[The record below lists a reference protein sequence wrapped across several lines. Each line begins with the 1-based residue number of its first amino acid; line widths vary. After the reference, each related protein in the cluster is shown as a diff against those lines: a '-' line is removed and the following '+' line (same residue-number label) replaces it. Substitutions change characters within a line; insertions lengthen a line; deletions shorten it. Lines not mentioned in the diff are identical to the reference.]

1 MKKNVILIIIIM
13 LSIQLIQ
20 AEPRN
25 DADLQVLCNNFLAM
39 RNRDAQVTESY
50 ELTTEKTTLAVVHNL
65 SDDGFIVTAADDNF
79 YPVIAYSWQG
89 SYDPQENADDLQFRF
104 IRDDL
109 ALRLQY
115 YRDFPA
121 AAAINQQH
129 WHDLMNMTRPLR
141 TFQQW
146 PMDGTT
152 STDGWC
158 KAVWTQSGIFNEMC
172 PLDSNGNRSVVGC
185 VATAMAQIMFFH
197 KYAGDPTFGNSDN
210 YNSGWWEV
218 IHIDSDH
225 EAHDF
230 PDWAELNGYLDD
242 LVDHFDAGEELTNT
256 DLAALNYA
264 CGVSVEMSYSADGS
278 GANTSQVGGALRNK
292 FDYDSATWD
301 DNNGNNFYT
310 MIANNQKQMQ
320 PCEFSIYTED
330 WNSGHAI
337 VCDGYNNDN
346 YFHLNYGWGTSNIGW
361 YNLPS
366 GMPSN
371 YTIIGGA
378 VNNIEGGDVP
388 VPVTGIIA
396 GAVALE
402 GCHIVLEGENY
413 TFEAYANENGEFSI
427 DALMSGWY
435 TVSAS
440 LDRIWFVEEDFY
452 IDANSDYLVLEL
464 FNYEALTGN
473 VTAPVSS
480 AGANL
485 ALYDGEELIATG
497 VVDDAGDFS
506 ISDILPGVYLLT
518 ASLIPSY
525 YGESYVTVTPQNQ
538 SAAVEMQFYDSQYEM
553 TWAGEPEDVHTLVPL
568 QITCAIKFNADDLTQ
583 SQNNLI
589 SGVKFV
595 SPIENWQGTL
605 SAQLWKGGKLLVETP
620 VSSFSYGEEVTCA
633 FPMFEKV
640 DGDDDYFV
648 GFSIYSDTGI
658 IAWHDVGPRVAGKGA
673 WFRITNWVEVN
684 PSYDFNYSITAQII
698 TSDTIT
704 DIDQNSIINSAQFT
718 GCYPNPFMLNG
729 SRSIMNISYS
739 LQKDGNVDISCYN
752 LKGQKVAQ
760 TFSGY
765 QSAGEHII
773 NWQPQNLSSGLYF
786 YRLFLDD
793 QIEDTQKT
801 IIIK

>member
-1 MKKNVILIIIIM
+1 
-13 LSIQLIQ
+13 
-20 AEPRN
+20 
-25 DADLQVLCNNFLAM
+25 
-39 RNRDAQVTESY
+39 
-50 ELTTEKTTLAVVHNL
+50 
-65 SDDGFIVTAADDNF
+65 
-79 YPVIAYSWQG
+79 
-89 SYDPQENADDLQFRF
+89 
-104 IRDDL
+104 
-109 ALRLQY
+109 
-115 YRDFPA
+115 
-121 AAAINQQH
+121 
-129 WHDLMNMTRPLR
+129 
-141 TFQQW
+141 
-146 PMDGTT
+146 
-152 STDGWC
+152 
-158 KAVWTQSGIFNEMC
+158 
-172 PLDSNGNRSVVGC
+172 
-185 VATAMAQIMFFH
+185 
-197 KYAGDPTFGNSDN
+197 
-210 YNSGWWEV
+210 
-218 IHIDSDH
+218 
-225 EAHDF
+225 
-230 PDWAELNGYLDD
+230 
-242 LVDHFDAGEELTNT
+242 
-256 DLAALNYA
+256 
-264 CGVSVEMSYSADGS
+264 MSYSSDGS
-278 GANTSQVGGALRNK
+278 GASTSQVASALRNK
-292 FDYDSATWD
+292 FDYDSAAWD
-301 DNNGNNFYT
+301 DNYGGSFYT

-378 VNNIEGGDVP
+378 VNNIEGGDAP
-388 VPVTGIIA
+388 LPVTGIIA
-396 GAVALE
+396 GVAALE
-402 GCHIVLEGENY
+402 DCHIVLEGENY

-440 LDRIWFVEEDFY
+440 LDRTWFVEEDFY
-452 IDANSDYLVLEL
+452 IDANSNYLVLEL

-473 VTAPVSS
+473 VTAPVSP

-497 VVDDAGDFS
+497 VADDAGDFS
-506 ISDILPGVYLLT
+506 IPDILPGVYLLT
-518 ASLIPSY
+518 ASLLPSY

-538 SAAVEMQFYDSQYEM
+538 SAAVEMQLYDGQYEM

-568 QITCAIKFNADDLTQ
+568 QITCAIKLNADDLTQ

-633 FPMFEKV
+633 FPMFETV

-648 GFSIYSDTGI
+648 GYSIYSDTGS
-658 IAWHDVGPRVAGKGA
+658 IAWHDAGPRVDGKGA
-673 WFRITNWVEVN
+673 WFRITNWVEIAS
-684 PSYDFNYSITAQII
+684 SYNFNYCITAQII
-698 TSDTIT
+698 TTDTIT
-704 DIDQNSIINSAQFT
+704 DIDQNSIIKSAQFT

-739 LQKDGNVDISCYN
+739 LQKAGNVDISCYN
-752 LKGQKVAQ
+752 LKGQKIAQ
-760 TFSGY
+760 AFSGY

-793 QIEDTQKT
+793 HIEDTQKT